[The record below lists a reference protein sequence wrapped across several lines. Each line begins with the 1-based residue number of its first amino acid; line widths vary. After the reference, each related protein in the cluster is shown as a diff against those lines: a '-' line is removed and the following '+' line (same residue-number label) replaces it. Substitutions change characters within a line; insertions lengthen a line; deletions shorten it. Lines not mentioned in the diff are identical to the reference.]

1 MVSLFSM
8 VLIRAGIWESHLFLG
23 RVLEIHALST
33 TYLTQSINL
42 QSVETLIVT
51 VATATVKNYQ

>member
-1 MVSLFSM
+1 M

-23 RVLEIHALST
+23 TVPEIHALST